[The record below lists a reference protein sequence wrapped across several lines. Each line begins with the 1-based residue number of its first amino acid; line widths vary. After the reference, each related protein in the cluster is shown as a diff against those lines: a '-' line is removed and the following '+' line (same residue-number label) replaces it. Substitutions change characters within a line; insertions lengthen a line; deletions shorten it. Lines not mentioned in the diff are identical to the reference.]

1 MAETSP
7 KLATKTQ
14 AIILLRLLQLL
25 TVAMSVT
32 GFIWASS
39 DYLLATVLIGV
50 PVTPLSVLLM
60 LYGSVG
66 TFVIEALIRV
76 VQRKKS

>member
-1 MAETSP
+1 MAAKTTDF
-7 KLATKTQ
+7 KTLAV
-14 AIILLRLLQLL
+14 LFLRLLQLL
-25 TVAMSVT
+25 TVGMVFT

-50 PVTPLSVLLM
+50 PVSPLSVLLV

-66 TFVIEALIRV
+66 SVLIEALIRV
-76 VQRKKS
+76 VQRKKA